1 MWMRL
6 APTSGCSVVAS
17 LALVSCYWP
26 AHPHWTW
33 CSSWWTTMAL
43 NSKQDSGPYA
53 TMSCAGA
60 THPSHPVSAT
70 KVNVTGPTFLLYCRP
85 DFLTLR
91 FFLDLRRV
99 VNMTALFYW
108 YPVYVLFPILGWFLS
123 HMNKSCYY
131 SLGRILLTFIRY
143 YLGTGLD
150 TGDPHDWYLSGL
162 FIWTAPLSR
171 WKLLI
176 DIHRQALLYQSS

>member
-1 MWMRL
+1 MFCGSLSGFSVLLL
-6 APTSGCSVVAS
+6 ACTSP
-17 LALVSCYWP
+17 LNLVQFLVNNNGLELKAGLWTLCYHELCWSHTP
-26 AHPHWTW
+26 KPPCECHKSQCHRPH
-33 CSSWWTTMAL
+33 
-43 NSKQDSGPYA
+43 
-53 TMSCAGA
+53 
-60 THPSHPVSAT
+60 
-70 KVNVTGPTFLLYCRP
+70 
-85 DFLTLR
+85 FLTLLQAWLSY
-91 FFLDLRRV
+91 FKIFLDLRRV